1 MRNTFR
7 KSSGMIIFIAAVM
20 ILGGIF
26 YIPNY
31 LHDENMT
38 VVVNRV
44 DMQQEVH
51 GTDGDISTS
60 YHYRVYTDKG
70 LFEIDQT
77 GIFFAH
83 PELIGQVSAGDTV
96 SITSRGYDLSKI
108 GIYRKIIAI
117 NK

>member
-7 KSSGMIIFIAAVM
+7 NSSGTIIITA
-20 ILGGIF
+20 ILIIGLGIF

-31 LHDENMT
+31 LYREDMT

-96 SITSRGYDLSKI
+96 SISSLGYDLSKI
-108 GIYRKIIAI
+108 GIYRKIVAI